1 MESLGSEN
9 QVLEVEAI
17 EEEKYI
23 TYSNILID
31 YFASK
36 GGFDSL
42 ILFQITSSKFSGK
55 LSRVS
60 AIKLIM
66 NALLFISSIFGFFV

>member
-42 ILFQITSSKFSGK
+42 IN
-55 LSRVS
+55 
-60 AIKLIM
+60 LI
-66 NALLFISSIFGFFV
+66 